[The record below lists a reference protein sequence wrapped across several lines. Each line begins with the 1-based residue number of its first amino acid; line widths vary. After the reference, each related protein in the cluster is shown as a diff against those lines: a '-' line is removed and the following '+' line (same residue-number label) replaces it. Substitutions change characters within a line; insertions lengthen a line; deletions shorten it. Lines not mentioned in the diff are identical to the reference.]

1 MPHYTTW
8 GGTYVTR
15 PVEIEDR
22 DYSDNDWDINDFVIE
37 STQADVLT
45 CNIGGTAVPGGSTYR
60 TDAGFAYVKEDVD
73 GFLKLGDI
81 KGEAIKAGIEPNF
94 QPEVGR
100 LRSKTTEAKLSI
112 NSERK
117 EEDELEE
124 DHGDSVVVNEGNDYV
139 YVDSEEEDH
148 GDSVVVNEGDDYVY
162 VDSEE
167 EDTETGEDQESNN
180 SDEENSGESG
190 TTFGKLH
197 QYEAEKINYLDFWN
211 YDAVNWYAK
220 EDQLTDGLTK
230 RGDIYQ
236 DKAELM
242 QHAPK
247 ESEYR
252 PEAQVN
258 PVGVGYTEVEWTH
271 FTDNVGSTAGPGGST
286 FITGY
291 AEAVGLD
298 SSTVDV
304 MNNILGSAGPGCDDI

>member
-1 MPHYTTW
+1 MPHVIT
-8 GGTYVTR
+8 VD
-15 PVEIEDR
+15 IEPFR
-22 DYSDNDWDINDFVIE
+22 LAQFGE
-37 STQADVLT
+37 ETDVLT
-45 CNIGGTAVPGGSTYR
+45 GNLGSTADPGGSTFR
-60 TDAGFAYVKEDVD
+60 TDAGFAYAEEDVD
-73 GFLKLGDI
+73 GYFKLGDI

-100 LRSKTTEAKLSI
+100 LRSKTTEAKLRI
-112 NSERK
+112 DSERK
-117 EEDELEE
+117 EEDEL
-124 DHGDSVVVNEGNDYV
+124 
-139 YVDSEEEDH
+139 EEDH

-167 EDTETGEDQESNN
+167 EDTETGEDQELNN

-197 QYEAEKINYLDFWN
+197 QYEAEKINNLDFWN

-220 EDQLTDGLTK
+220 EDQQTDGLTQ

-236 DKAELM
+236 DKAQLM

-258 PVGVGYTEVEWTH
+258 PVGVGYTEVEWT
-271 FTDNVGSTAGPGGST
+271 FIGDNLGGSAGPGGST
-286 FITGY
+286 FPTGY
-291 AEAVGLD
+291 DETVGLD
-298 SSTVDV
+298 SSTLGPPVLYRI
-304 MNNILGSAGPGCDDI
+304 NNASDDAGGIAFSES

>member
-1 MPHYTTW
+1 MPHVIT
-8 GGTYVTR
+8 VD
-15 PVEIEDR
+15 IEPFR
-22 DYSDNDWDINDFVIE
+22 LAQFGE
-37 STQADVLT
+37 ETDVLT
-45 CNIGGTAVPGGSTYR
+45 GNLGSTADPGGSTFR
-60 TDAGFAYVKEDVD
+60 TDAGFAYAEEDVD
-73 GFLKLGDI
+73 GYFKLGDI

-112 NSERK
+112 DSERK
-117 EEDELEE
+117 EEDEL
-124 DHGDSVVVNEGNDYV
+124 
-139 YVDSEEEDH
+139 EEDH

-167 EDTETGEDQESNN
+167 EDTETGEDQELNN

-197 QYEAEKINYLDFWN
+197 QYEAEKINNLDFWN

-220 EDQLTDGLTK
+220 EDQQTDGLTQ

-236 DKAELM
+236 DKAQLM

-258 PVGVGYTEVEWTH
+258 PVGVGYTEVEWT
-271 FTDNVGSTAGPGGST
+271 FIGDNLGGSAGPGGST
-286 FITGY
+286 FPTGY
-291 AEAVGLD
+291 DETVGLD
-298 SSTVDV
+298 SSTLGPPVLYRI
-304 MNNILGSAGPGCDDI
+304 NNASDDAGGIAFSES

>member
-1 MPHYTTW
+1 MPHVIT
-8 GGTYVTR
+8 VD
-15 PVEIEDR
+15 IEPFR
-22 DYSDNDWDINDFVIE
+22 LAQFGE
-37 STQADVLT
+37 ETDVLT
-45 CNIGGTAVPGGSTYR
+45 GNLGSTADPGGSTFR
-60 TDAGFAYVKEDVD
+60 TDAGFAYAEEDVD
-73 GFLKLGDI
+73 GYFKLGDI

-100 LRSKTTEAKLSI
+100 LRSKTTEAKLRI
-112 NSERK
+112 DSERK
-117 EEDELEE
+117 EEDEL
-124 DHGDSVVVNEGNDYV
+124 
-139 YVDSEEEDH
+139 EEDH

-197 QYEAEKINYLDFWN
+197 QYEAEKINNLDFWN

-220 EDQLTDGLTK
+220 EDQQTDGLTQ

-236 DKAELM
+236 DKAQLM
-242 QHAPK
+242 QHTPK

-258 PVGVGYTEVEWTH
+258 PVGVGYTEVEWT
-271 FTDNVGSTAGPGGST
+271 FIGDNLGGTAGPGGST
-286 FITGY
+286 FPTGY
-291 AEAVGLD
+291 DETVGLD
-298 SSTVDV
+298 SSTLGPPVLYRI
-304 MNNILGSAGPGCDDI
+304 NNASDDAGGIAFSES